1 MAGSRMRIA
10 VLACVM
16 AGTAGCHRFAA
27 PEERINAAIPVAGEV
42 SQARQAFHEQA
53 AAQGFDAARIDAEFD
68 SRLKMRALGCAHGY
82 APSWLEGEDAVRAQL
97 TDTACFDKADH
108 ALAQWIGLRHAGLLL
123 AAPPLR
129 PIPAQPAP
137 YLVAA
142 ERISEGSFP
151 RQAGIA
157 VLHTDKAHEV
167 FDLGSGQR
175 LRSIPREGRSF
186 VVDVS
191 DNGRLLSLNQDQA
204 SVLVDLERGTALARL
219 EQVNDHRLFW
229 VGQAGVMYLPEGER
243 APRFVDLLS
252 GRETTIP
259 VPVNGLGAVAPT
271 PVAGRY
277 ALLGFTRHAAI
288 DVARDAQGWTATL
301 AQEVEPTQVV
311 GHWARGNLGAD
322 GSVYVGQQNGPALL
336 DLRTLQARKVDLQ
349 PLMTSLVVPT
359 ADADTVYLFGHYR
372 IAGGVEH
379 QALLY
384 SIGKHTLAPAP
395 VSRRLSS
402 TVVYIPSIRRN
413 ALRDDFKLTLL
424 DGLRPLQ
431 PPVDANAYLRQL
443 PVVEPEPALAG
454 ADAAQLAALRAA
466 FLARAGSGTAADAD
480 AAQRAAART
489 ALFAQAGRGSAG
501 AATATDAALAA
512 LAGNAII
519 ETVGVYEGDGA
530 VHGAG
535 SPVRTPGTVQL
546 LVKRGK
552 PVILVLTSYEPV
564 NWIIKLEPGAKVAAV
579 LQGGYHASQVYGAG
593 DARIINIGRVYAY
606 QRGGDGFARL
616 DAEVRQRSGKP
627 VGRFQG
633 SYRGG
638 FFRVGG
644 S

>member
-1 MAGSRMRIA
+1 MANSRMRIA
-10 VLACVM
+10 VLVCVL

-27 PEERINAAIPVAGEV
+27 PEARINAAVPVADEV

-53 AAQGFDAARIDAEFD
+53 AAQGFDAAHVDAEFD
-68 SRLKMRALGCAHGY
+68 SRLKMRALECAHGY
-82 APSWLEGEDAVRAQL
+82 APSWLESEDTVRARL
-97 TDTACFDKADH
+97 TDTACFATADH
-108 ALAQWIGLRHAGLLL
+108 ALAQWLGLRHAGLLL

-129 PIPAQPAP
+129 PVPAQPAP

-142 ERISEGSFP
+142 DRISECSFP

-175 LRSIPREGRSF
+175 LRAIPREGRSF

-204 SVLVDLERGTALARL
+204 TVLVDLERGVALARL

-229 VGQAGVMYLPEGER
+229 VGQAGAVYLPQGER
-243 APRFVDLLS
+243 APRFVDLLG

-259 VPVNGLGAVAPT
+259 AAVNGLGAVVPM

-301 AQEVEPTQVV
+301 AQEVEPAQVV

-322 GSVYVGQQNGPALL
+322 GSVYVAQQNGPALL
-336 DLRTLQARKVDLQ
+336 DLRTLQARRIDLQ
-349 PLMTSLVVPT
+349 PLMTSLAVPT

-384 SIGKHTLAPAP
+384 SIGRHTLAPAP

-424 DGLRPLQ
+424 DGLPPLQ
-431 PPVDANAYLRQL
+431 PPIDAGAYLQQL
-443 PVVEPEPALAG
+443 PVVEAAPAG

-466 FLARAGSGTAADAD
+466 FLAQAGGGATGDAD
-480 AAQRAAART
+480 AAQRAAAR
-489 ALFAQAGRGSAG
+489 AAVLAQAGRGG
-501 AATATDAALAA
+501 GGTPVATDADLAA
-512 LAGNAII
+512 LADDAII
-519 ETVGVYEGDGA
+519 ETVGVYEADGA

-535 SPVRTPGTVQL
+535 SKLRTPGTVQV

-564 NWIIKLEPGAKVAAV
+564 NWIIKPDPGAKVAAV
-579 LQGGYHASQVYGAG
+579 LQGGYYASQVYGAG
-593 DARIINIGRVYAY
+593 DARIINLGQVYAY
-606 QRGGDGFARL
+606 RRDRDDFTRL